1 MTLTRT
7 PRWEARQ
14 RNSAQVAFMLLPN
27 RRQRPPK
34 WVWMIRRTR
43 RGPFRWMD
51 TPWHRRVIPV
61 MGRKA
66 LAKALHKDARRAE
79 S

>member
-14 RNSAQVAFMLLPN
+14 RNSAQVAFMMLPN
-27 RRQRPPK
+27 RRQRPPM
-34 WVWMIRRTR
+34 WVGMIRRTR

-61 MGRKA
+61 MARK
-66 LAKALHKDARRAE
+66 HKSVVRVDTRRAL
-79 S
+79 